1 MSAPFKYVFVL
12 ALGLAFGFW
21 IHAPPNLE
29 EIAKF
34 AWLDEIN
41 VIINKAVARLKP
53 QAAVF
58 AVDPASAA
66 RVTED
71 LDYRIA
77 ERIGSVEGWRSFLA
91 VHGSGIRAQIATG
104 EAQKLLLS
112 EQASAQT
119 TAKVSN
125 ETSSDAK
132 AASDPVRPAPLSSR
146 TEVAALFPESGV
158 GSLGHETPVTAADVS
173 YGASSDAKA
182 GSEAVQ
188 PVPPSSGMQI
198 ATPTPDENSRR
209 DGDSLTQLRISPTRD
224 VARASKPTIRTHR
237 TASLLK
243 GRPKGQASACASR
256 AACVWRGR
264 ERLFAVNRGRKLF
277 TLFPLKVFSGAKIDS
292 R

>member
-1 MSAPFKYVFVL
+1 MSAPFKYAFVL

-29 EIAKF
+29 EIAKL

-58 AVDPASAA
+58 AVDPVGAA
-66 RVTED
+66 RVTEE

-77 ERIGSVEGWRSFLA
+77 QRIGSVEGWRSFLA
-91 VHGSGIRAQIATG
+91 VHGSGVHAQTATG
-104 EAQKLLLS
+104 EVERLLLS

-125 ETSSDAK
+125 ETSLGAK
-132 AASDPVRPAPLSSR
+132 AASDPVRPAPLSSG
-146 TEVAALFPESGV
+146 TEVAALTPESGV
-158 GSLGHETPVTAADVS
+158 GSLGHETPVTAAEVS
-173 YGASSDAKA
+173 SSDAKA
-182 GSEAVQ
+182 ESEALQ
-188 PVPPSSGMQI
+188 PAPPSSGMQI
-198 ATPTPDENSRR
+198 ATPPPDENGKR
-209 DGDSLTQLRISPTRD
+209 DGYRLMQPRSSRTSD
-224 VARASKPTIRTHR
+224 VVRASKPTTGTHR

-243 GRPKGQASACASR
+243 GRPKGHASACASR
-256 AACVWRGR
+256 AACMWRGR

-277 TLFPLKVFSGAKIDS
+277 VLFPLKVFSGANIAS

>member
-1 MSAPFKYVFVL
+1 MSAPFKYAFVL

-21 IHAPPNLE
+21 IHAPPDLE
-29 EIAKF
+29 EIAKL

-41 VIINKAVARLKP
+41 VTINKALARLKP

-58 AVDPASAA
+58 AVDPAGAA

-91 VHGSGIRAQIATG
+91 VHGSGVHAQTATG
-104 EAQKLLLS
+104 EVERLLS

-125 ETSSDAK
+125 EASPGTKATSDS
-132 AASDPVRPAPLSSR
+132 VRPAPLSSG
-146 TEVAALFPESGV
+146 TEVAALTPESGV
-158 GSLGHETPVTAADVS
+158 GSLGHETPVTAAEVS
-173 YGASSDAKA
+173 YGASLDAQ
-182 GSEAVQ
+182 GESEALQ
-188 PVPPSSGMQI
+188 PAPPSSGMQI
-198 ATPTPDENSRR
+198 ATPTPDENSKR
-209 DGDSLTQLRISPTRD
+209 DGDRLTQLRSSSTSD
-224 VARASKPTIRTHR
+224 VARASKPTSGTHR

-243 GRPKGQASACASR
+243 GRPKGHASACASR
-256 AACVWRGR
+256 ATCLWRGR

-277 TLFPLKVFSGAKIDS
+277 TLFPLKVFSGANIAS